1 MGKQKVVAKTL
12 AVTIDADGDVNY
24 DEVVKQ
30 GQNRDKTVYSRHS
43 DIVPKV
49 DELNK
54 LESRIV
60 DSDDEEVKETARA
73 TWESLQRVV
82 DKKIQVANP
91 KTVGPLPGPAQ
102 FIKYT
107 PSQKGH
113 QFNSGCAQRIVK
125 LQEMPQ
131 DPLDPP
137 KFPHTRV
144 PKGPGEPPVPIL
156 HSPPRKVTYQ
166 DQQDW
171 KIPPCV
177 SNWKNPKGYTIP
189 LDKRLAADGRGLQ
202 ETTVS
207 EKFAAFTES
216 LYSAEHKARE
226 SLHMRNKVQKELMA
240 REKEKKEKELRDLA
254 QRARMEHGGIP
265 LNARV
270 DTSIPVKES
279 KESPVGRQSR
289 SPSRD
294 QHKSRRHKD
303 HSRRSDVKQEEIT
316 EKKHRDEIREER
328 RRERERER
336 RLEAR
341 DAKGTKKSKVTRD
354 RERDISEKIAL
365 GMANVQSRV
374 VRLVKQCMTLVS
386 LIKTEE

>member
-1 MGKQKVVAKTL
+1 
-12 AVTIDADGDVNY
+12 
-24 DEVVKQ
+24 
-30 GQNRDKTVYSRHS
+30 
-43 DIVPKV
+43 
-49 DELNK
+49 
-54 LESRIV
+54 
-60 DSDDEEVKETARA
+60 
-73 TWESLQRVV
+73 
-82 DKKIQVANP
+82 
-91 KTVGPLPGPAQ
+91 
-102 FIKYT
+102 
-107 PSQKGH
+107 
-113 QFNSGCAQRIVK
+113 
-125 LQEMPQ
+125 MPQ

-137 KFPHTRV
+137 KFRHTRV

-156 HSPPRKVTYQ
+156 HSPPRKITYQ

-202 ETTVS
+202 EATVS

-270 DTSIPVKES
+270 DASVPVQKPQ
-279 KESPVGRQSR
+279 ESPNRRR
-289 SPSRD
+289 S
-294 QHKSRRHKD
+294 KSHSPDRRKDRRHR
-303 HSRRSDVKQEEIT
+303 HRNERSDVKKEEVN

-336 RLEAR
+336 RSNMNFI
-341 DAKGTKKSKVTRD
+341 D
-354 RERDISEKIAL
+354 
-365 GMANVQSRV
+365 
-374 VRLVKQCMTLVS
+374 
-386 LIKTEE
+386 LIHL